1 MNENHLR
8 EDLQILEDAILN
20 SPKNPFI
27 AHLNLNSLKNKINYI
42 RILIQDIPLDYFVLS
57 ETKLDKSFPTAQFR
71 IPGYEKRARNDQNKY
86 GGGLIEYV
94 KKGVICKR
102 IQKLKMLTNESVF
115 SELTIAK
122 KKWLYLGIYRPP
134 TPENL
139 VSLFEELTDS
149 LSKRSEF
156 YKNFIIL
163 SDVNLDV
170 KLADRELNKLD
181 EFCDLFNLTN
191 LIRNETCFTRDHKS
205 TIDLILTNKPKS
217 FQNACITETGLSD
230 FHKLILTFFQNSNYS
245 SEAKNSFL
253 PKFQVF

>member
-1 MNENHLR
+1 
-8 EDLQILEDAILN
+8 
-20 SPKNPFI
+20 
-27 AHLNLNSLKNKINYI
+27 
-42 RILIQDIPLDYFVLS
+42 
-57 ETKLDKSFPTAQFR
+57 
-71 IPGYEKRARNDQNKY
+71 
-86 GGGLIEYV
+86 
-94 KKGVICKR
+94 
-102 IQKLKMLTNESVF
+102 MLTHESVC

-122 KKWLYLGIYRPP
+122 KKWLSLGIYRPP

-149 LSKRSEF
+149 LSKISEF
-156 YKNFIIL
+156 YENFILL
-163 SDVNLDV
+163 SDFNLDV

-191 LIRNETCFTRDHKS
+191 LIRNETCFTRDYKS

-217 FQNACITETGLSD
+217 FQNTFIIETGLSD
-230 FHKLILTFFQNSNYS
+230 FHKLILTFFENSNYS